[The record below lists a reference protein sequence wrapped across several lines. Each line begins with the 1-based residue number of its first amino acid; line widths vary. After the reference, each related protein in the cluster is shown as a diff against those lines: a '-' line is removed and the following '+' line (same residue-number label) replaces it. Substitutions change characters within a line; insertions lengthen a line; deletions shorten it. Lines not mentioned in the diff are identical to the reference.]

1 MNVGV
6 RELRNNLSRHLA
18 EVRAGHTVTVT
29 DHGRPVARIVP
40 VDRPTKYEQLVAAGV
55 IKPARRAKRPARPP
69 IVTGTTVSDLLYEVR
84 SEGW

>member
-1 MNVGV
+1 MDVGV

-40 VDRPTKYEQLVAAGV
+40 VDRLTKYEQLVAEGR
-55 IKPARRAKRPARPP
+55 ITKGRRPKRPAPEP
-69 IVTGTTVSDLLYEVR
+69 IVADGTVSDLIAEQR
-84 SEGW
+84 R

>member
-6 RELRNNLSRHLA
+6 RELRDGLSRHLA

-40 VDRPTKYEQLVAAGV
+40 ITESTALERLIDEGRVMVGQVG
-55 IKPARRAKRPARPP
+55 KRPSPKPQA
-69 IVTGTTVSDLLYEVR
+69 TGSFVSDLIGDQR
-84 SEGW
+84 R